1 MSVAELKTVE
11 YERRGS
17 VGVWTITDFASFYT
31 SGEIEAGER
40 HYRETASQAEM
51 TGTVVVIEN
60 AEALGSDLRESL
72 DRINEQWSRL
82 GEAVEV
88 DRLAYVADGMMSSAV
103 TANLEVDVELA
114 SFENVEEA
122 VSWAGREAQI

>member
-11 YERRGS
+11 YERSGS
-17 VGVWTITDFASFYT
+17 VGVWTIADFASFYA

-40 HYRETASQAEM
+40 HYRETASQDGM

-72 DRINEQWSRL
+72 DRVNEQWSKL
-82 GEAVEV
+82 GEAVDV

-103 TANLEVDVELA
+103 TANLDVDVEVE
-114 SFENVEEA
+114 SFESVEEA
-122 VSWAGREAQI
+122 VSWAGE

>member
-1 MSVAELKTVE
+1 MSVVELKTVE

-17 VGVWTITDFASFYT
+17 VGVWTITDVASFYT

-40 HYRETASQAEM
+40 HYRETAAQEEM

-82 GEAVEV
+82 GEAVDV

-103 TANLEVDVELA
+103 TANLEVGVGVA
-114 SFENVEEA
+114 SFESVEKA
-122 VSWAGREAQI
+122 VSWAGK